1 MIDIGTKN
9 NKDSYRTIDD
19 NARKT
24 NESEYSFEFFVN
36 ENNKKKLMRKIKSNS
51 VKPRIE
57 FSISLWLNP
66 NRHAPMSE

>member
-24 NESEYSFEFFVN
+24 NNSLPRKRRAFE
-36 ENNKKKLMRKIKSNS
+36 KSRLQTS
-51 VKPRIE
+51 VDDIQGKTK
-57 FSISLWLNP
+57 SK
-66 NRHAPMSE
+66 